1 LGGLLL
7 LLLPAQVDL
16 FAGIARGRNQEPGIG
31 RYRKAPGV
39 SGGIGDLVFEVSH
52 PAERHARC
60 PLPVV
65 AAEGLYLLKIGSE
78 GVCVVQETRMKYLL
92 TNKNTIK

>member
-1 LGGLLL
+1 LLEL
-7 LLLPAQVDL
+7 LE
-16 FAGIARGRNQEPGIG
+16 GESQEPGIG
-31 RYRKAPGV
+31 RYRKASGV

-78 GVCVVQETRMKYLL
+78 GVCGCGILETRIKYLR
-92 TNKNTIK
+92 TNTNRIE